1 MGYSSA
7 TIAMFVT
14 IIAAL
19 LAQVAAHLFT
29 LWREHIKSRRE
40 IYQNLYA
47 PIIADVFAYINSKV
61 IIYGG
66 NKKESINTEEFK
78 EKVIKHLESNSKYA
92 SRNLVEN
99 LNEIS
104 KYKYLDDLTG
114 FVKEHKELILLHT
127 FINEYRKSVITL
139 KVASKDYLNEIIEVQ
154 MGYLL
159 WICVYGQLC
168 DPEEARRVA
177 SNRFYLDYSKIKRK
191 NKVLK
196 IMIKIVNKENWKEGI
211 IYFSK
216 LIDHEDIRD
225 SFLKASNVL
234 VPPTSDNTEFPATR
248 G

>member
-1 MGYSSA
+1 MGYSNA

-19 LAQVAAHLFT
+19 LAQIAAHLFT
-29 LWREHIKSRRE
+29 LWREHIKNRKE

-47 PIIADVFAYINSKV
+47 PIITDVFAYINSEV
-61 IIYGG
+61 IFYGG
-66 NKKESINTEEFK
+66 NKKENINTEQFK
-78 EKVIKHLESNSKYA
+78 GKVIKHLESNSKYA
-92 SRNLVEN
+92 SRNLIES

-114 FVKEHKELILLHT
+114 FMKEHKELILLHT
-127 FINEYRKSVITL
+127 FINEYRKFVIAL

-159 WICVYGQLC
+159 WICVGQLC
-168 DPEEARRVA
+168 DPKEARSVA
-177 SNRFYLDYSKIKRK
+177 ANRLFVDYGKIKRR

-196 IMIKIVNKENWKEGI
+196 RIIKIVKKENWKEGI

-216 LIDHEDIRD
+216 LLNNDDIRD
-225 SFLKASNVL
+225 RFLKESNVL
-234 VPPTSDNTEFPATR
+234 VQPTSDNSEFPTL
-248 G
+248 GG